1 MKLIPLLCLTLATI
15 FAAPEASAAKKR
27 AARAPRAEVSEFDRR
42 VRLGQE
48 RREAQWRAEE
58 AARPKVDH
66 CAPKYTE
73 MTTAIARGLGL
84 AAEDMIQYPCGFN
97 RRNGQVEFVSR
108 DQFYICRLDSEMG
121 IGWAECVD
129 SNGTQHTPFQSMS
142 IRKLPRWY

>member
-1 MKLIPLLCLTLATI
+1 MKLLFILCLALATLSTSDA
-15 FAAPEASAAKKR
+15 FAAKKR
-27 AARAPRAEVSEFDRR
+27 ARAPRAEVSEYDRR

-48 RREAQWRAEE
+48 RREAAWRAEE

-66 CAPKYTE
+66 CGPKYTE
-73 MTTAIARGLGL
+73 MTSAIARGLGL
-84 AAEDMIQYPCGFN
+84 AAEDMLQYPCGFN
-97 RRNGQVEFVSR
+97 RRNGNVEFVSR

-142 IRKLPRWY
+142 ISKLPRWY